1 MTIHLRLKADGVKGQ
16 MSAHNEYGGIHRL
29 KSHSLPKRVPLRVI
43 YGNEN
48 GRRIKIF
55 FFKEP

>member
-16 MSAHNEYGGIHRL
+16 MSARNEYGGIHRL
-29 KSHSLPKRVPLRVI
+29 KSHSLPKRVLLRVI

-55 FFKEP
+55 F